1 MEQTQTRPQLH
12 HGIDAAHTQNGL
24 EIERTVHAAP
34 VGVDTPEKRWL
45 WFSFFHRKVIKMQKM
60 NQKLFWV
67 PIKTLAHSLRVSLSP
82 TSTCTMTPPFPTLEI
97 DVLC

>member
-34 VGVDTPEKRWL
+34 VGVDTLGKKGGCGFR
-45 WFSFFHRKVIKMQKM
+45 FFTVK
-60 NQKLFWV
+60 
-67 PIKTLAHSLRVSLSP
+67 
-82 TSTCTMTPPFPTLEI
+82 
-97 DVLC
+97 

>member
-34 VGVDTPEKRWL
+34 VGVDTLRKKVAVVFV
-45 WFSFFHRKVIKMQKM
+45 FS
-60 NQKLFWV
+60 
-67 PIKTLAHSLRVSLSP
+67 P
-82 TSTCTMTPPFPTLEI
+82 
-97 DVLC
+97 